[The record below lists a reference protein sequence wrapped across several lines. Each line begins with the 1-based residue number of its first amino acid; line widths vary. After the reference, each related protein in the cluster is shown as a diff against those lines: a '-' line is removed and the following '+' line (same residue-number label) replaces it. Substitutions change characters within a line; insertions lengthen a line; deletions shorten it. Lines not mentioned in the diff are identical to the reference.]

1 MRRTIALVSSGV
13 LSVWAPASPVDQRLL
28 VPTASGI
35 GQWVVANPD
44 APSCTASMIVCS
56 DKPMLSA
63 IESGYELTNRVVVR
77 TNRVGAFAALGAR
90 PAGVPDHLV
99 IETPSVRDAAS
110 LARTLRL
117 APSVERVYVDVE
129 APKSLRSIPDDP
141 FLELQWNLRNLQD
154 PGIDANVVPV
164 WEAGLSGAG
173 VVVGVVET
181 QNVQFAHPDLEANYN
196 ADASLVDRPFHQH
209 TTAVA
214 GIIAMVGNNQGGGAG
229 ASYGAQFSTMAVGS
243 ATKTAEAFAYRN
255 DLNDI
260 KNNSWGPPDNARIGR
275 ITTIEREALAEAV
288 ANGRAGLG
296 EVFVWAAG
304 NGGLN
309 PDEREDYD
317 PYASS
322 RYTIA
327 VSSFNDD
334 GRFSEYAERG
344 SSILVC
350 APSDGGFGSPQ
361 NRGIFSTDLVGSPGY
376 DPGDYT
382 DSFGGTSAAA
392 PLAAGVIALLL
403 EARPDLTWRDVQHIL
418 VRSARMIDESDAG
431 WEFNGAG
438 RMLHERYGFGAI
450 DAGAALTIAQ
460 DWQTIGDERTA
471 ASGLITLNQAIPDND
486 PAGLTQTVEIPESFR
501 VESVELALN
510 IPGTFVGDLDVRITS
525 PAGTETIFAE
535 QRDGDFNDGYI
546 DWIFTST
553 RHWGED
559 SAGVWT
565 ISVSDR
571 AEGDLHTWQDFELR
585 IFGSDEPFCRADISS
600 TVDPT
605 HPAYDDPDGMLDS
618 ADFFRFLD
626 LFASG
631 DMRADLTGSSDPND
645 PSFGVPDGQI
655 TPTDF
660 FFYLDLFALGCP

>member
-1 MRRTIALVSSGV
+1 MRRTIALMTAGV
-13 LSVWAPASPVDQRLL
+13 LSVCAIASPVDQRLF
-28 VPTASGI
+28 VPTASGV

-44 APSCTASMIVCS
+44 ASSCTAGVIVRS
-56 DKPMLSA
+56 DKPVPCAL
-63 IESGYELTNRVVVR
+63 ETGYVLTSRVVVR
-77 TNRVGAFAALGAR
+77 TDRPGAFATLGAR
-90 PAGVPDHLV
+90 PSGVPGHLV
-99 IETPSVRDAAS
+99 IEAGSVREAAR

-117 APSVERVYVDVE
+117 ASSVKEAYVDTE
-129 APKSLRSIPDDP
+129 APRATRSIPDDP
-141 FLELQWNLRNLQD
+141 FVELQWNLHNLQD
-154 PGIDANVVPV
+154 PGIDANVLPA

-173 VVVGVVET
+173 VVVGVVEP

-209 TTAVA
+209 ATAVA
-214 GIIAMVGNNQGGGAG
+214 GVIAMVGNNQEGGAG
-229 ASYGAQFSTMAVGS
+229 AAFGAQFGTITVGT

-255 DLNDI
+255 DINDI

-275 ITTIEREALAEAV
+275 ITTIEREALADAV
-288 ANGRAGLG
+288 ANGRGGLG

-334 GRFSEYAERG
+334 GRASEYAERG

-361 NRGIFSTDLVGSPGY
+361 NRGIFSTDLIGSPGY
-376 DPGDYT
+376 DPGNYT

-392 PLAAGVIALLL
+392 PLAAGVVALLL
-403 EARPDLTWRDVQHIL
+403 EARPDLSWRDVQHIL
-418 VRSARMIDESDAG
+418 VRSARMIDETDGA

-438 RMLHERYGFGAI
+438 RMVHERYGFGAI

-460 DWQTIGDERTA
+460 DWQTVGDERLA
-471 ASGLITLNQAIPDND
+471 RSGVVVLNQAIPDND
-486 PAGLTQTVEIPESFR
+486 PTGLTQTVEIDESFR
-501 VESVELALN
+501 VESVELVLN

-525 PAGTETIFAE
+525 PSGTQTIFAQ

-559 SAGVWT
+559 AAGVWT
-565 ISVSDR
+565 IRVSDR

-585 IFGSDEPFCRADISS
+585 VFGSDEAFCPADISS
-600 TVDPT
+600 TSDPT

-618 ADFFRFLD
+618 SDFFRYLD

-631 DMRADLTGSSDPND
+631 DMRADLTGSSDPGD
-645 PSFGVPDGQI
+645 PSFGVPDGEL
-655 TPTDF
+655 TAADF

>member
-1 MRRTIALVSSGV
+1 M
-13 LSVWAPASPVDQRLL
+13 
-28 VPTASGI
+28 
-35 GQWVVANPD
+35 
-44 APSCTASMIVCS
+44 
-56 DKPMLSA
+56 
-63 IESGYELTNRVVVR
+63 
-77 TNRVGAFAALGAR
+77 
-90 PAGVPDHLV
+90 
-99 IETPSVRDAAS
+99 RDAAS

-418 VRSARMIDESDAG
+418 VRSARMIDESDPG

-501 VESVELALN
+501 VESVELAL
-510 IPGTFVGDLDVRITS
+510 TS
-525 PAGTETIFAE
+525 PGPLSAISMSASPRPRGRKRSSPSSATA
-535 QRDGDFNDGYI
+535 
-546 DWIFTST
+546 TST
-553 RHWGED
+553 T
-559 SAGVWT
+559 A
-565 ISVSDR
+565 IS
-571 AEGDLHTWQDFELR
+571 
-585 IFGSDEPFCRADISS
+585 
-600 TVDPT
+600 
-605 HPAYDDPDGMLDS
+605 
-618 ADFFRFLD
+618 
-626 LFASG
+626 
-631 DMRADLTGSSDPND
+631 TGSSRARATGARTRRGSG
-645 PSFGVPDGQI
+645 PSASRTAQRATC
-655 TPTDF
+655 TPGRTSSF
-660 FFYLDLFALGCP
+660 VSTAATSRSAAPTSARRWTRHIPPTTIPTGCSTRPTSSGSSICSRPATCERI